1 MSGDRTAPGASRAPD
16 VARAPAASRAA
27 DAGRTPDAS
36 AASHASGAAGTPAA
50 YFEDMY
56 RDASD
61 PWHLAERWYERR
73 KYDLTLAGLPLPRY
87 RRAFEPACSVG
98 ELTVRLAE
106 RCDRVVACDRV
117 ESAVA
122 AARERTS
129 ALPHVDVRHLT
140 VPDQWPSGGFDLIVL
155 SELLYYFDA
164 PTLDRVLDLAAG
176 SLEPGGTLATVHWNH
191 PVPDHRGTGATLA
204 RTVAAVPGL
213 TLTADHRE
221 ADFVLQVYERT
232 GPDGAAV
239 LSPAAREGL
248 V

>member
-1 MSGDRTAPGASRAPD
+1 MNGAQH
-16 VARAPAASRAA
+16 
-27 DAGRTPDAS
+27 TPDAS
-36 AASHASGAAGTPAA
+36 GHAGTPGA

-56 RDASD
+56 RDVPD

-73 KYDLTLAGLPLPRY
+73 KYDLTMASLPRDRY

-122 AARERTS
+122 TARRRTS
-129 ALPHVDVRHLT
+129 ILPHVDVCHLT
-140 VPDQWPSGGFDLIVL
+140 VPGQWPLGSFDLVVL

-164 PTLDRVLDLAAG
+164 PTLQRLLGHAVGA
-176 SLEPGGTLATVHWNH
+176 LEPGGTLVTVHWNH
-191 PVPDHRGTGATLA
+191 PVPDHRGTGSTLA
-204 RTVAAVPGL
+204 PIVGSLPGL

-221 ADFVLQVYERT
+221 RDFVLQVYERT
-232 GPDGAAV
+232 STDGTAAP
-239 LSPAAREGL
+239 SPAAREGL